1 MIDLIEVLEKKISK
15 ILKRLEILEEEN
27 KRLKEELK
35 KERKI
40 KEEAVR
46 RIDSLLQKIEEM
58 DITSFNEKV

>member
-1 MIDLIEVLEKKISK
+1 MIDLIEVLEKKISE
-15 ILKRLEILEEEN
+15 ILKKLEMLEREN
-27 KRLKEELK
+27 KKLKEELE

-40 KEEAVR
+40 KEEAVK